1 MRDTEG
7 KDMKKLSVAVFGM
20 MIGLVSCD
28 DGGPAGQGRVRI
40 LLSAE
45 DSISEGLRQ
54 GAAVEDTRDYGVHFT
69 KYLVTVGRVTMGRSR
84 DARTA
89 QLDEV
94 FVIDATQVGSDG
106 VELGMIDDLRAGEWD
121 KFGFETPR
129 AGDDAQRFAGVSE
142 QDFAEMVREGYTY
155 WIEGEVERPA
165 AQGGP
170 VSFAIKTA
178 VPTRYSDC
186 EHDGEPG
193 VSVVADGSET
203 AIITLHGDHMFFNAF
218 LTGSEANIERLAGY
232 LVEADQDGDGHVD
245 ERELT
250 ALDATRA
257 FTRARGYSLD
267 GAPLLVDNGFDFV
280 RAQLATQGHYQG
292 EGECI
297 FTLSDEE

>member
-1 MRDTEG
+1 MN
-7 KDMKKLSVAVFGM
+7 KLNVSILGFAAA
-20 MIGLVSCD
+20 LASCD
-28 DGGPAGQGRVRI
+28 DGGAAGQGRVRI

-45 DSISEGLRQ
+45 DSITEGLRQ
-54 GAAVEDTRDYGVHFT
+54 GPAVEDTRDFAVRFS

-84 DARTA
+84 DKRTA
-89 QLDEV
+89 ELDQV
-94 FVIDATQVGSDG
+94 FVVDATQVGSEG
-106 VELGMIDDLRAGEWD
+106 LELGVIDDLRAGEWD

-129 AGDDAQRFAGVSE
+129 AGEDAQRMAGVSE
-142 QDFAEMVREGYTY
+142 QDFSEMVREGYTY
-155 WIEGEVERPA
+155 WIEGEVERPE

-170 VSFAIKTA
+170 VTFAIKAA

-193 VSVVADGSET
+193 VSVVADGSESAT
-203 AIITLHGDHMFFNAF
+203 ITLHGDHIFFNTF

-232 LVEADQDGDGHVD
+232 LVEADRDGDGHVD
-245 ERELT
+245 ERELM

-257 FTRARGYSLD
+257 FTRTRGYSLD
-267 GAPLLVDNGFDFV
+267 GAPVLVDNGFDFV

-297 FTLSDEE
+297 FTLSEEE